1 MKLRVLI
8 TGGAGFIGSHLADNL
23 LSAGYFVTVIDNL
36 STGSIGNVS
45 HLFNNDKFKF
55 IRGDIN
61 NEIVLDRVAS
71 ETDVI
76 VHLAAAVGVKLVVER
91 PVHTIETNVT
101 GTERVLR
108 VALRYRC
115 KVLIA
120 STSEVYGKGHKI
132 PFSEDDDVLLGS
144 TSISRWGYA
153 VSKMLD
159 ESLAFAYWKEYGLPV
174 VLFRLFNTVGPRQTG
189 HYGMVIPTFMQQA
202 LSGKPI
208 TVFGD
213 GTQQRG
219 FCDVSDVVRAIVGL
233 MEHEKSPG
241 ELFNIGGSTEI
252 SMMELAQ
259 QIKNVA
265 GSSSEIKV
273 IPYTEAFGP
282 GFEDMQRR
290 VPNTGKISNLLNW
303 SPRVALQE
311 ILVRVKGDLQ
321 EKTHTKL

>member
-36 STGSIGNVS
+36 STGSIDNVS
-45 HLFNNDKFKF
+45 HLFNNDDFKF
-55 IRGDIN
+55 IRDDIT

-76 VHLAAAVGVKLVVER
+76 IHLAAAVGVKLVVEK

-159 ESLAFAYWKEYGLPV
+159 ESLAFAYCKEYGLPV

-213 GTQQRG
+213 GTQQRC

-252 SMMELAQ
+252 AMMELAQ
-259 QIKNVA
+259 QIKNVT

-273 IPYTEAFGP
+273 VPYTEAFGP

-321 EKTHTKL
+321 EKM

>member
-213 GTQQRG
+213 GTQQRC

>member
-1 MKLRVLI
+1 MQQRILI
-8 TGGAGFIGSHLADNL
+8 TGGAGFIGSHLADIL
-23 LSAGYFVTVIDNL
+23 VAEGHHVSVIDNL
-36 STGSIGNVS
+36 STGNIKNIE
-45 HLFNNDKFKF
+45 HLFANTNFKF
-55 IRGDIN
+55 IRDTIS

-71 ETDVI
+71 ECDII

-91 PVHTIETNVT
+91 PVHTLETNVT
-101 GTERVLR
+101 GTEQVLK

-132 PFSEDDDVLLGS
+132 PFTEDDDVLLGS

-159 ESLAFAYWKEYGLPV
+159 ESLAFAYWTEYGLPI

-202 LSGKPI
+202 INGEPI

-213 GTQQRG
+213 GNQQRC
-219 FCDVSDVVRAIVGL
+219 FCDVSDVVRAIAGL
-233 MEHEKSPG
+233 MYNQAAIG
-241 ELFNIGGSTEI
+241 QLFNIGGNQEV
-252 SMMELAQ
+252 SMLELAERV
-259 QIKNVA
+259 IKIA
-265 GSSSEIKV
+265 QSKSEIKLV
-273 IPYTEAFGP
+273 TYSEAFGS

-290 VPNTGKISNLLNW
+290 VPNTKKIFNLLNW
-303 SPRVALQE
+303 KPLLNLDQ
-311 ILVRVKGDLQ
+311 ILVNVRNSL
-321 EKTHTKL
+321 LN

>member
-1 MKLRVLI
+1 MKKRILI
-8 TGGAGFIGSHLADNL
+8 TGGAGFIGSHLADKL
-23 LSAGYFVTVIDNL
+23 LGEGYHVSVIDNL
-36 STGSIGNVS
+36 STGSIDNIS
-45 HLFNNDKFKF
+45 HLFTNINFKF

-61 NEIVLDRVAS
+61 NETVLDRVAS

-189 HYGMVIPTFMQQA
+189 HYGMVIPTFMKQA
-202 LSGKPI
+202 LEGKPI

-213 GTQQRG
+213 GTQQRC
-219 FCDVSDVVRAIVGL
+219 FCDVSDVVNAIVGCIY
-233 MEHEKSPG
+233 HPSTSG
-241 ELFNIGGSTEI
+241 QLFNIGGSHEV
-252 SMMELAQ
+252 SMLELAQ
-259 QIKNVA
+259 QVIEVA
-265 GSSSEIKV
+265 QSKSEIKI
-273 IPYTEAFGP
+273 IPYSEAFGA

-290 VPNTGKISNLLNW
+290 VPNTQKISALLGWKPTISLND
-303 SPRVALQE
+303 
-311 ILVRVKGDLQ
+311 ILVRVRDGLVNNK
-321 EKTHTKL
+321 